1 MLSRFRTAGQQTKI
15 LEALR
20 LGSLD
25 LVIGTHRLLSDDL
38 SFKDLGLL
46 IIDEE
51 QRFGVQHKEAIKKL
65 KASVDVLT
73 LSATPIPRTLY
84 FAMVG
89 ARSMSAIETA
99 PVNRLPIRT
108 EVLHKSDDI
117 LTKAID
123 TEIRRSGQIFY
134 LHNRVKTIHSV
145 ARKLEALYP
154 KLRIAVGHGQM
165 NEEALEKIMTDF
177 VAGEYDI
184 LVNSATGGARAV
196 GPFLSMDLDGYRASF
211 DKLWGYTNVVRY
223 GAKFLKDNGNIVLVS
238 GSPARKCRPGQIA
251 ISSVGGAVEA
261 FARGIAPEIAPKRIN
276 IVSPGIIDTPMSPLQ
291 GKEREDYYKN
301 TTNNN
306 LIPRAGTP
314 DEVATGII
322 FAIENEFITATTI
335 DIDGGW
341 LIS

>member
-1 MLSRFRTAGQQTKI
+1 MDIDGKKAIVFGGTSG
-15 LEALR
+15 
-20 LGSLD
+20 
-25 LVIGTHRLLSDDL
+25 IG
-38 SFKDLGLL
+38 
-46 IIDEE
+46 
-51 QRFGVQHKEAIKKL
+51 
-65 KASVDVLT
+65 
-73 LSATPIPRTLY
+73 LSATQMLSDK
-84 FAMVG
+84 G
-89 ARSMSAIETA
+89 AHVVALSRNPEKLQNVPKNVVTKKM
-99 PVNRLPIRT
+99 N
-108 EVLHKSDDI
+108 VLDRD
-117 LTKAID
+117 
-123 TEIRRSGQIFY
+123 
-134 LHNRVKTIHSV
+134 
-145 ARKLEALYP
+145 
-154 KLRIAVGHGQM
+154 
-165 NEEALEKIMTDF
+165 ALEQF
-177 VAGEYDI
+177 FQEVGEYDI

-196 GPFLSMDLDGYRASF
+196 GPFLSMDLDGYKASF

-223 GAKFLKDNGNIVLVS
+223 GTKYLKNNGNIVLVS

-291 GKEREDYYKN
+291 GKEREDYYKH

-322 FAIENEFITATTI
+322 FAIENEFITGTTI

>member
-1 MLSRFRTAGQQTKI
+1 MDINGKKAIVFGGTSG
-15 LEALR
+15 
-20 LGSLD
+20 
-25 LVIGTHRLLSDDL
+25 IG
-38 SFKDLGLL
+38 
-46 IIDEE
+46 
-51 QRFGVQHKEAIKKL
+51 
-65 KASVDVLT
+65 
-73 LSATPIPRTLY
+73 LSATQMLSDK
-84 FAMVG
+84 G
-89 ARSMSAIETA
+89 AHVIALSRNPDKLKNVPKNVTTKKM
-99 PVNRLPIRT
+99 N
-108 EVLHKSDDI
+108 VLDRD
-117 LTKAID
+117 
-123 TEIRRSGQIFY
+123 
-134 LHNRVKTIHSV
+134 
-145 ARKLEALYP
+145 
-154 KLRIAVGHGQM
+154 
-165 NEEALEKIMTDF
+165 ALEKF
-177 VAGEYDI
+177 FQEVGEYDI
-184 LVNSATGGARAV
+184 LVNSATGGTRAV

-223 GAKFLKDNGNIVLVS
+223 GTKFLKDNGNIVLVS

-261 FARGIAPEIAPKRIN
+261 FARGIAPEIASKRIN

-322 FAIENEFITATTI
+322 FAIENEFITGTTI

>member
-1 MLSRFRTAGQQTKI
+1 MDINGKKAIVFGGTSG
-15 LEALR
+15 
-20 LGSLD
+20 
-25 LVIGTHRLLSDDL
+25 IG
-38 SFKDLGLL
+38 
-46 IIDEE
+46 
-51 QRFGVQHKEAIKKL
+51 
-65 KASVDVLT
+65 
-73 LSATPIPRTLY
+73 LSATQMLSDK
-84 FAMVG
+84 G
-89 ARSMSAIETA
+89 AHVIALSRNPNKLKNVPKNVTTKKM
-99 PVNRLPIRT
+99 N
-108 EVLHKSDDI
+108 VLDRD
-117 LTKAID
+117 
-123 TEIRRSGQIFY
+123 
-134 LHNRVKTIHSV
+134 
-145 ARKLEALYP
+145 
-154 KLRIAVGHGQM
+154 
-165 NEEALEKIMTDF
+165 ALEKF
-177 VAGEYDI
+177 FQEVGEYDI

-196 GPFLSMDLDGYRASF
+196 GPFLSMDLDGYKASF

-223 GAKFLKDNGNIVLVS
+223 GTKYLKKNGNIVLVS

-306 LIPRAGTP
+306 LIPRAGNP

-322 FAIENEFITATTI
+322 FAIENEFITGTTI

>member
-1 MLSRFRTAGQQTKI
+1 MDINGKKAIVFGGTSG
-15 LEALR
+15 
-20 LGSLD
+20 
-25 LVIGTHRLLSDDL
+25 IG
-38 SFKDLGLL
+38 
-46 IIDEE
+46 
-51 QRFGVQHKEAIKKL
+51 
-65 KASVDVLT
+65 
-73 LSATPIPRTLY
+73 LSATQILSDK
-84 FAMVG
+84 G
-89 ARSMSAIETA
+89 AHVIALSRNPDKLKNVPKNVTTKKM
-99 PVNRLPIRT
+99 N
-108 EVLHKSDDI
+108 VLDRD
-117 LTKAID
+117 
-123 TEIRRSGQIFY
+123 
-134 LHNRVKTIHSV
+134 
-145 ARKLEALYP
+145 
-154 KLRIAVGHGQM
+154 
-165 NEEALEKIMTDF
+165 ALEKF
-177 VAGEYDI
+177 FQEVGEYDI

-196 GPFLSMDLDGYRASF
+196 GPFLSMDLDGYKASF

-223 GAKFLKDNGNIVLVS
+223 GTKFLKDNGNIVLVS

-314 DEVATGII
+314 DEVATGVI
-322 FAIENEFITATTI
+322 FAIENEFITGTTI

>member
-1 MLSRFRTAGQQTKI
+1 MDINGKKAIVFGGTSG
-15 LEALR
+15 
-20 LGSLD
+20 
-25 LVIGTHRLLSDDL
+25 IG
-38 SFKDLGLL
+38 
-46 IIDEE
+46 
-51 QRFGVQHKEAIKKL
+51 
-65 KASVDVLT
+65 
-73 LSATPIPRTLY
+73 LSATQMLSDK
-84 FAMVG
+84 G
-89 ARSMSAIETA
+89 AHVIALSRNPDKLKTVPKNVTTKKM
-99 PVNRLPIRT
+99 N
-108 EVLHKSDDI
+108 VLDRD
-117 LTKAID
+117 
-123 TEIRRSGQIFY
+123 
-134 LHNRVKTIHSV
+134 
-145 ARKLEALYP
+145 
-154 KLRIAVGHGQM
+154 
-165 NEEALEKIMTDF
+165 ALEKF
-177 VAGEYDI
+177 FQEVGEYDI

-196 GPFLSMDLDGYRASF
+196 GPFLSMDLDGYKASF

-223 GAKFLKDNGNIVLVS
+223 GTKSLKDNGNIVLVS

-322 FAIENEFITATTI
+322 FAIENEFITGTTI

>member
-1 MLSRFRTAGQQTKI
+1 MDIDGKKAIVFGGTSG
-15 LEALR
+15 
-20 LGSLD
+20 
-25 LVIGTHRLLSDDL
+25 IG
-38 SFKDLGLL
+38 
-46 IIDEE
+46 
-51 QRFGVQHKEAIKKL
+51 
-65 KASVDVLT
+65 
-73 LSATPIPRTLY
+73 LSATQMLSDK
-84 FAMVG
+84 G
-89 ARSMSAIETA
+89 AHVVALSRNPEKLQNVPKNVTTKKM
-99 PVNRLPIRT
+99 N
-108 EVLHKSDDI
+108 VLDRD
-117 LTKAID
+117 
-123 TEIRRSGQIFY
+123 
-134 LHNRVKTIHSV
+134 
-145 ARKLEALYP
+145 
-154 KLRIAVGHGQM
+154 
-165 NEEALEKIMTDF
+165 ALEQF
-177 VAGEYDI
+177 FQEVGEYDI

-223 GAKFLKDNGNIVLVS
+223 GTKYLKNNGNIVLVS

-261 FARGIAPEIAPKRIN
+261 LARGIAPEIAPKRIN

-322 FAIENEFITATTI
+322 FAIENEFITGTTI

>member
-1 MLSRFRTAGQQTKI
+1 MDINGKKAIVFGGTSG
-15 LEALR
+15 
-20 LGSLD
+20 
-25 LVIGTHRLLSDDL
+25 IG
-38 SFKDLGLL
+38 
-46 IIDEE
+46 
-51 QRFGVQHKEAIKKL
+51 
-65 KASVDVLT
+65 
-73 LSATPIPRTLY
+73 LSATQMLSDK
-84 FAMVG
+84 G
-89 ARSMSAIETA
+89 ARVIALSRNPDKLKNIPKNVTTKKM
-99 PVNRLPIRT
+99 N
-108 EVLHKSDDI
+108 VLDRD
-117 LTKAID
+117 
-123 TEIRRSGQIFY
+123 
-134 LHNRVKTIHSV
+134 
-145 ARKLEALYP
+145 
-154 KLRIAVGHGQM
+154 
-165 NEEALEKIMTDF
+165 ALEKF
-177 VAGEYDI
+177 FQEVGEYDI

-196 GPFLSMDLDGYRASF
+196 GPFLSMDLDGYKASF

-223 GAKFLKDNGNIVLVS
+223 GTKFLKDNGNIVLVS

-322 FAIENEFITATTI
+322 FAIENEFITGTTI

>member
-1 MLSRFRTAGQQTKI
+1 MDINGKKAIVFGGTSG
-15 LEALR
+15 
-20 LGSLD
+20 
-25 LVIGTHRLLSDDL
+25 IG
-38 SFKDLGLL
+38 
-46 IIDEE
+46 
-51 QRFGVQHKEAIKKL
+51 
-65 KASVDVLT
+65 
-73 LSATPIPRTLY
+73 LSATQMLSDK
-84 FAMVG
+84 G
-89 ARSMSAIETA
+89 AQVIALSRNPDKLKTVPKNVTTKKM
-99 PVNRLPIRT
+99 N
-108 EVLHKSDDI
+108 VLDI
-117 LTKAID
+117 D
-123 TEIRRSGQIFY
+123 
-134 LHNRVKTIHSV
+134 
-145 ARKLEALYP
+145 
-154 KLRIAVGHGQM
+154 
-165 NEEALEKIMTDF
+165 ALEKF
-177 VAGEYDI
+177 FQEVGEYDI
-184 LVNSATGGARAV
+184 LVNSATGGTRAV

-223 GAKFLKDNGNIVLVS
+223 GTKFLKDNGNIVLVS

-322 FAIENEFITATTI
+322 FAIENEFITGTTI

>member
-1 MLSRFRTAGQQTKI
+1 MDINGKKAIVFGGTSG
-15 LEALR
+15 
-20 LGSLD
+20 
-25 LVIGTHRLLSDDL
+25 IG
-38 SFKDLGLL
+38 
-46 IIDEE
+46 
-51 QRFGVQHKEAIKKL
+51 
-65 KASVDVLT
+65 
-73 LSATPIPRTLY
+73 LSATQMLSDK
-84 FAMVG
+84 G
-89 ARSMSAIETA
+89 AHVIALSRNPEKVRNVPKNVTTKKM
-99 PVNRLPIRT
+99 N
-108 EVLHKSDDI
+108 VLDRD
-117 LTKAID
+117 
-123 TEIRRSGQIFY
+123 
-134 LHNRVKTIHSV
+134 
-145 ARKLEALYP
+145 
-154 KLRIAVGHGQM
+154 
-165 NEEALEKIMTDF
+165 ALEQF
-177 VAGEYDI
+177 FQEVGEYDI

-223 GAKFLKDNGNIVLVS
+223 GTKYLKDNGNIVLVS

-276 IVSPGIIDTPMSPLQ
+276 IVSPGIIDTPMSPLK

-322 FAIENEFITATTI
+322 FAIENEFITGTTI

>member
-1 MLSRFRTAGQQTKI
+1 MDINGKKAIVFGGTSG
-15 LEALR
+15 
-20 LGSLD
+20 
-25 LVIGTHRLLSDDL
+25 IG
-38 SFKDLGLL
+38 
-46 IIDEE
+46 
-51 QRFGVQHKEAIKKL
+51 
-65 KASVDVLT
+65 
-73 LSATPIPRTLY
+73 LSATQMLSDK
-84 FAMVG
+84 G
-89 ARSMSAIETA
+89 AHVIALSRNPE
-99 PVNRLPIRT
+99 
-108 EVLHKSDDI
+108 
-117 LTKAID
+117 
-123 TEIRRSGQIFY
+123 
-134 LHNRVKTIHSV
+134 
-145 ARKLEALYP
+145 KLENVP
-154 KLRIAVGHGQM
+154 KNVTTKKM
-165 NEEALEKIMTDF
+165 NVLDRDALEKF
-177 VAGEYDI
+177 FQEEGEYDI

-196 GPFLSMDLDGYRASF
+196 GPFLSMDLDGYKASF

-223 GAKFLKDNGNIVLVS
+223 GTKYLNDNGSIVLVS

-314 DEVATGII
+314 DEVATGIV
-322 FAIENEFITATTI
+322 FAIENEFITGTTI

>member
-1 MLSRFRTAGQQTKI
+1 MDINGKKAIVFGGTSG
-15 LEALR
+15 
-20 LGSLD
+20 
-25 LVIGTHRLLSDDL
+25 IG
-38 SFKDLGLL
+38 
-46 IIDEE
+46 
-51 QRFGVQHKEAIKKL
+51 
-65 KASVDVLT
+65 
-73 LSATPIPRTLY
+73 LSATQMLSDK
-84 FAMVG
+84 G
-89 ARSMSAIETA
+89 AHVIALSRNPDKLKNVPKNVTTKKM
-99 PVNRLPIRT
+99 N
-108 EVLHKSDDI
+108 VLDI
-117 LTKAID
+117 A
-123 TEIRRSGQIFY
+123 S
-134 LHNRVKTIHSV
+134 
-145 ARKLEALYP
+145 
-154 KLRIAVGHGQM
+154 
-165 NEEALEKIMTDF
+165 LEKF
-177 VAGEYDI
+177 FQEVGEYDI
-184 LVNSATGGARAV
+184 LINSATGGARAV
-196 GPFLSMDLDGYRASF
+196 GPFLSMDLDGYKASF

-223 GAKFLKDNGNIVLVS
+223 GTKYLNNKGNIVLVS

-322 FAIENEFITATTI
+322 FAIENEFITGTTI

>member
-1 MLSRFRTAGQQTKI
+1 MDINGKKAIVFGGTSG
-15 LEALR
+15 
-20 LGSLD
+20 
-25 LVIGTHRLLSDDL
+25 IG
-38 SFKDLGLL
+38 
-46 IIDEE
+46 
-51 QRFGVQHKEAIKKL
+51 
-65 KASVDVLT
+65 
-73 LSATPIPRTLY
+73 LSATQMLSDK
-84 FAMVG
+84 G
-89 ARSMSAIETA
+89 AHVVALSRNPEKLQNVPKNVVTKKM
-99 PVNRLPIRT
+99 N
-108 EVLHKSDDI
+108 VLDRD
-117 LTKAID
+117 
-123 TEIRRSGQIFY
+123 
-134 LHNRVKTIHSV
+134 
-145 ARKLEALYP
+145 
-154 KLRIAVGHGQM
+154 
-165 NEEALEKIMTDF
+165 ALEQF
-177 VAGEYDI
+177 FQEVGEYDI

-223 GAKFLKDNGNIVLVS
+223 GTKYLKNNGNIVLVS

-291 GKEREDYYKN
+291 GKEREDYYKK

-322 FAIENEFITATTI
+322 FAIENEFITGTTI

>member
-1 MLSRFRTAGQQTKI
+1 M
-15 LEALR
+15 
-20 LGSLD
+20 D
-25 LVIGTHRLLSDDL
+25 IGG
-38 SFKDLGLL
+38 KKA
-46 IIDEE
+46 IV
-51 QRFGVQHKEAIKKL
+51 FGGTSGIG
-65 KASVDVLT
+65 
-73 LSATPIPRTLY
+73 LSATQMLSDK
-84 FAMVG
+84 G
-89 ARSMSAIETA
+89 AHVVALSRNPEKLQNVPNNVTTKRM
-99 PVNRLPIRT
+99 N
-108 EVLHKSDDI
+108 VLDRDALGQFFK
-117 LTKAID
+117 
-123 TEIRRSGQIFY
+123 EI
-134 LHNRVKTIHSV
+134 
-145 ARKLEALYP
+145 
-154 KLRIAVGHGQM
+154 
-165 NEEALEKIMTDF
+165 
-177 VAGEYDI
+177 GEYDI

-223 GAKFLKDNGNIVLVS
+223 GTKFLKDNGNIVLVS

-261 FARGIAPEIAPKRIN
+261 FARGIAPEITPKRIN

-314 DEVATGII
+314 DEVAIGII
-322 FAIENEFITATTI
+322 FAIENEFITGTTI

>member
-1 MLSRFRTAGQQTKI
+1 MDINGKKAIVFGGTSG
-15 LEALR
+15 
-20 LGSLD
+20 
-25 LVIGTHRLLSDDL
+25 IG
-38 SFKDLGLL
+38 
-46 IIDEE
+46 
-51 QRFGVQHKEAIKKL
+51 
-65 KASVDVLT
+65 
-73 LSATPIPRTLY
+73 LSATQMLSDK
-84 FAMVG
+84 G
-89 ARSMSAIETA
+89 AHVIALSRNPDKLKNVPKNVTTKKM
-99 PVNRLPIRT
+99 N
-108 EVLHKSDDI
+108 VLDRD
-117 LTKAID
+117 
-123 TEIRRSGQIFY
+123 
-134 LHNRVKTIHSV
+134 
-145 ARKLEALYP
+145 
-154 KLRIAVGHGQM
+154 
-165 NEEALEKIMTDF
+165 ALEKF
-177 VAGEYDI
+177 FQEVGEYDI

-196 GPFLSMDLDGYRASF
+196 GPFLSMDLDGYKASF

-223 GAKFLKDNGNIVLVS
+223 GTKSLKDNGNIVLVS

-322 FAIENEFITATTI
+322 FAIENEFITGTTI

>member
-1 MLSRFRTAGQQTKI
+1 MDINGKKAIVFGGTSG
-15 LEALR
+15 
-20 LGSLD
+20 
-25 LVIGTHRLLSDDL
+25 IG
-38 SFKDLGLL
+38 
-46 IIDEE
+46 
-51 QRFGVQHKEAIKKL
+51 
-65 KASVDVLT
+65 
-73 LSATPIPRTLY
+73 LSATQMLSDK
-84 FAMVG
+84 G
-89 ARSMSAIETA
+89 AHVVALSRNPEKLQKG
-99 PVNRLPIRT
+99 PKN
-108 EVLHKSDDI
+108 
-117 LTKAID
+117 
-123 TEIRRSGQIFY
+123 
-134 LHNRVKTIHSV
+134 VKT
-145 ARKLEALYP
+145 K
-154 KLRIAVGHGQM
+154 KM
-165 NEEALEKIMTDF
+165 NVLDRDALEQFFKEI
-177 VAGEYDI
+177 GEYDI

-223 GAKFLKDNGNIVLVS
+223 GTRFLKDNGNIVLVS

-322 FAIENEFITATTI
+322 FAIENEFITGTTI

>member
-1 MLSRFRTAGQQTKI
+1 MDINGKKAIVFGGTSG
-15 LEALR
+15 
-20 LGSLD
+20 
-25 LVIGTHRLLSDDL
+25 IG
-38 SFKDLGLL
+38 
-46 IIDEE
+46 
-51 QRFGVQHKEAIKKL
+51 
-65 KASVDVLT
+65 
-73 LSATPIPRTLY
+73 LSATQMLSDK
-84 FAMVG
+84 G
-89 ARSMSAIETA
+89 AHVIALSRNPDKLKNVPKNVTTKKM
-99 PVNRLPIRT
+99 N
-108 EVLHKSDDI
+108 VLDRD
-117 LTKAID
+117 
-123 TEIRRSGQIFY
+123 
-134 LHNRVKTIHSV
+134 
-145 ARKLEALYP
+145 
-154 KLRIAVGHGQM
+154 
-165 NEEALEKIMTDF
+165 ALEKF
-177 VAGEYDI
+177 FQEVGEYDI

-196 GPFLSMDLDGYRASF
+196 GPFLSMDLDGYKASF

-223 GAKFLKDNGNIVLVS
+223 GTKFLKNKGNIVLVS

-261 FARGIAPEIAPKRIN
+261 FARGIAPEITPKRIN

-322 FAIENEFITATTI
+322 FAIENEFITGTTI

>member
-1 MLSRFRTAGQQTKI
+1 MDINGKKAIVFGGTSG
-15 LEALR
+15 
-20 LGSLD
+20 
-25 LVIGTHRLLSDDL
+25 IG
-38 SFKDLGLL
+38 
-46 IIDEE
+46 
-51 QRFGVQHKEAIKKL
+51 
-65 KASVDVLT
+65 
-73 LSATPIPRTLY
+73 LSATQMLSNK
-84 FAMVG
+84 G
-89 ARSMSAIETA
+89 AHVIALSRNPDKLKNVPKNVTTKKM
-99 PVNRLPIRT
+99 N
-108 EVLHKSDDI
+108 VLDRD
-117 LTKAID
+117 
-123 TEIRRSGQIFY
+123 
-134 LHNRVKTIHSV
+134 
-145 ARKLEALYP
+145 
-154 KLRIAVGHGQM
+154 
-165 NEEALEKIMTDF
+165 ALEKF
-177 VAGEYDI
+177 FQEVGEYDI

-196 GPFLSMDLDGYRASF
+196 GPFLSMDLDGYKASF

-223 GAKFLKDNGNIVLVS
+223 GTKFLKDNGNIVLVS

-322 FAIENEFITATTI
+322 FAIENEFITGSTI

>member
-1 MLSRFRTAGQQTKI
+1 MDINGKKAIVFGGTSG
-15 LEALR
+15 
-20 LGSLD
+20 
-25 LVIGTHRLLSDDL
+25 IG
-38 SFKDLGLL
+38 
-46 IIDEE
+46 
-51 QRFGVQHKEAIKKL
+51 
-65 KASVDVLT
+65 
-73 LSATPIPRTLY
+73 LSATQMLSDK
-84 FAMVG
+84 G
-89 ARSMSAIETA
+89 AHVVALSRNPEKLQNVPKNVVTKKM
-99 PVNRLPIRT
+99 N
-108 EVLHKSDDI
+108 VLDRD
-117 LTKAID
+117 
-123 TEIRRSGQIFY
+123 
-134 LHNRVKTIHSV
+134 
-145 ARKLEALYP
+145 
-154 KLRIAVGHGQM
+154 
-165 NEEALEKIMTDF
+165 ALEQF
-177 VAGEYDI
+177 FQEVGEYDI

-223 GAKFLKDNGNIVLVS
+223 GTKFLKDNGNIVLVS

-276 IVSPGIIDTPMSPLQ
+276 IVSPGIIDTPMSTLQ

-322 FAIENEFITATTI
+322 FAIENEFITGTTI

>member
-1 MLSRFRTAGQQTKI
+1 MDINGKKAIVFGGTSG
-15 LEALR
+15 
-20 LGSLD
+20 
-25 LVIGTHRLLSDDL
+25 IG
-38 SFKDLGLL
+38 
-46 IIDEE
+46 
-51 QRFGVQHKEAIKKL
+51 
-65 KASVDVLT
+65 
-73 LSATPIPRTLY
+73 LSATQMLSDK
-84 FAMVG
+84 G
-89 ARSMSAIETA
+89 AHVIALSRNPEKVRNVPKNVTTKKM
-99 PVNRLPIRT
+99 N
-108 EVLHKSDDI
+108 VLDRD
-117 LTKAID
+117 
-123 TEIRRSGQIFY
+123 
-134 LHNRVKTIHSV
+134 
-145 ARKLEALYP
+145 
-154 KLRIAVGHGQM
+154 
-165 NEEALEKIMTDF
+165 ALEQF
-177 VAGEYDI
+177 FQEVGEYDI

-223 GAKFLKDNGNIVLVS
+223 GTKHLKDNGNIVLVS

-291 GKEREDYYKN
+291 GKEREDYYNN
-301 TTNNN
+301 TTKNN

-322 FAIENEFITATTI
+322 FAIENEFITGTTI

>member
-1 MLSRFRTAGQQTKI
+1 MDINGKKAIVFGGTSG
-15 LEALR
+15 
-20 LGSLD
+20 
-25 LVIGTHRLLSDDL
+25 IG
-38 SFKDLGLL
+38 
-46 IIDEE
+46 
-51 QRFGVQHKEAIKKL
+51 
-65 KASVDVLT
+65 
-73 LSATPIPRTLY
+73 LSATQMLSDK
-84 FAMVG
+84 G
-89 ARSMSAIETA
+89 AHVVALSRNPEKLQ
-99 PVNRLPIRT
+99 NLPT
-108 EVLHKSDDI
+108 NVTTKKMNVLDRD
-117 LTKAID
+117 
-123 TEIRRSGQIFY
+123 
-134 LHNRVKTIHSV
+134 
-145 ARKLEALYP
+145 
-154 KLRIAVGHGQM
+154 
-165 NEEALEKIMTDF
+165 ALEQFFQEIGK
-177 VAGEYDI
+177 YDI

-223 GAKFLKDNGNIVLVS
+223 GTKYLKDNGNIVLVS

-276 IVSPGIIDTPMSPLQ
+276 MVSPGIIDTPMSPLQ

-322 FAIENEFITATTI
+322 FAIENEFITGTTI

>member
-1 MLSRFRTAGQQTKI
+1 MDIDGKKAIVFGGTSG
-15 LEALR
+15 
-20 LGSLD
+20 
-25 LVIGTHRLLSDDL
+25 IG
-38 SFKDLGLL
+38 
-46 IIDEE
+46 
-51 QRFGVQHKEAIKKL
+51 
-65 KASVDVLT
+65 
-73 LSATPIPRTLY
+73 LSATQMLSDK
-84 FAMVG
+84 G
-89 ARSMSAIETA
+89 AHVVALSRNPEKLQNVPKNVVTKKM
-99 PVNRLPIRT
+99 N
-108 EVLHKSDDI
+108 VLDRD
-117 LTKAID
+117 
-123 TEIRRSGQIFY
+123 
-134 LHNRVKTIHSV
+134 
-145 ARKLEALYP
+145 
-154 KLRIAVGHGQM
+154 
-165 NEEALEKIMTDF
+165 ALEQF
-177 VAGEYDI
+177 FQEVGEYDI
-184 LVNSATGGARAV
+184 LVNSATGGTRAV

-223 GAKFLKDNGNIVLVS
+223 GTKYLKNNGNIVLVS

-322 FAIENEFITATTI
+322 FAIENEFITGTTI

>member
-1 MLSRFRTAGQQTKI
+1 MDIDGKKAIVFGGTSG
-15 LEALR
+15 
-20 LGSLD
+20 
-25 LVIGTHRLLSDDL
+25 IG
-38 SFKDLGLL
+38 
-46 IIDEE
+46 
-51 QRFGVQHKEAIKKL
+51 
-65 KASVDVLT
+65 
-73 LSATPIPRTLY
+73 LSATQMLSDK
-84 FAMVG
+84 G
-89 ARSMSAIETA
+89 AHVVALSRNPEKLQNVRINVVTKKM
-99 PVNRLPIRT
+99 N
-108 EVLHKSDDI
+108 VLDRD
-117 LTKAID
+117 
-123 TEIRRSGQIFY
+123 
-134 LHNRVKTIHSV
+134 
-145 ARKLEALYP
+145 
-154 KLRIAVGHGQM
+154 
-165 NEEALEKIMTDF
+165 ALEQF
-177 VAGEYDI
+177 FQEVGEYDI

-223 GAKFLKDNGNIVLVS
+223 GTKYLKNNGNIVLVS

-322 FAIENEFITATTI
+322 FAIENEFITGTTI

>member
-1 MLSRFRTAGQQTKI
+1 MDINGKKAIVFGGTSG
-15 LEALR
+15 
-20 LGSLD
+20 
-25 LVIGTHRLLSDDL
+25 IG
-38 SFKDLGLL
+38 
-46 IIDEE
+46 
-51 QRFGVQHKEAIKKL
+51 
-65 KASVDVLT
+65 
-73 LSATPIPRTLY
+73 LSATQMLSDK
-84 FAMVG
+84 G
-89 ARSMSAIETA
+89 AHVIALSRNPDKLKTVPKNVTTKKM
-99 PVNRLPIRT
+99 N
-108 EVLHKSDDI
+108 VLDRD
-117 LTKAID
+117 
-123 TEIRRSGQIFY
+123 
-134 LHNRVKTIHSV
+134 
-145 ARKLEALYP
+145 
-154 KLRIAVGHGQM
+154 
-165 NEEALEKIMTDF
+165 ALEKF
-177 VAGEYDI
+177 FQEEGEYDI

-223 GAKFLKDNGNIVLVS
+223 GTKFLKDNGNIVLVS

-322 FAIENEFITATTI
+322 FAIENEFITGTTI

>member
-1 MLSRFRTAGQQTKI
+1 MDINGKKAIVFGGTSG
-15 LEALR
+15 
-20 LGSLD
+20 
-25 LVIGTHRLLSDDL
+25 IG
-38 SFKDLGLL
+38 
-46 IIDEE
+46 
-51 QRFGVQHKEAIKKL
+51 
-65 KASVDVLT
+65 
-73 LSATPIPRTLY
+73 LSATQMLSDK
-84 FAMVG
+84 G
-89 ARSMSAIETA
+89 AHVIALSRNPEKVRNA
-99 PVNRLPIRT
+99 PENVTTKKMN
-108 EVLHKSDDI
+108 VLDRD
-117 LTKAID
+117 
-123 TEIRRSGQIFY
+123 
-134 LHNRVKTIHSV
+134 
-145 ARKLEALYP
+145 
-154 KLRIAVGHGQM
+154 
-165 NEEALEKIMTDF
+165 ALEQF
-177 VAGEYDI
+177 FQEEGEYDI

-223 GAKFLKDNGNIVLVS
+223 GTKHLKDNGNIVLVS

-291 GKEREDYYKN
+291 GKEREDYYNN
-301 TTNNN
+301 TTKNN

-322 FAIENEFITATTI
+322 FAIENEFITGTTI

>member
-1 MLSRFRTAGQQTKI
+1 MDINGKKAIVFGGTSG
-15 LEALR
+15 
-20 LGSLD
+20 
-25 LVIGTHRLLSDDL
+25 IG
-38 SFKDLGLL
+38 
-46 IIDEE
+46 
-51 QRFGVQHKEAIKKL
+51 
-65 KASVDVLT
+65 
-73 LSATPIPRTLY
+73 LSATQMLSDK
-84 FAMVG
+84 G
-89 ARSMSAIETA
+89 AHVVALSRNPEKLKNVPKNVTTKKM
-99 PVNRLPIRT
+99 N
-108 EVLHKSDDI
+108 VLDRD
-117 LTKAID
+117 
-123 TEIRRSGQIFY
+123 
-134 LHNRVKTIHSV
+134 
-145 ARKLEALYP
+145 
-154 KLRIAVGHGQM
+154 
-165 NEEALEKIMTDF
+165 ALEQFFQEI
-177 VAGEYDI
+177 GEYDI

-223 GAKFLKDNGNIVLVS
+223 GTKYLKNNGNIVLVS
-238 GSPARKCRPGQIA
+238 GSPARKCRSGQIA

-314 DEVATGII
+314 DEVAAGII
-322 FAIENEFITATTI
+322 FAIENEFITGTTI